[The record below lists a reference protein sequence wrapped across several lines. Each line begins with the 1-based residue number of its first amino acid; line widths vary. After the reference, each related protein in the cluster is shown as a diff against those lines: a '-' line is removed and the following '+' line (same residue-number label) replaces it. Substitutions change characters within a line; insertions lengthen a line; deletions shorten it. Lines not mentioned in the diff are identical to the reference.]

1 MQDRDTTELPGL
13 ERAVAVIEDHI
24 RRLDQEGRA
33 ATADGRVEVDEARA
47 HELMDARHG
56 TLVRLRDE
64 LYARITELGG
74 QWPDT
79 EVGAKQPPTGGA
91 EDA

>member
-1 MQDRDTTELPGL
+1 MQDSDTTELPGL
-13 ERAVAVIEDHI
+13 KRAVAVIEDHI
-24 RRLDQEGRA
+24 RRLDHEGRA
-33 ATADGRVEVDEARA
+33 ATAAGHVEADDTRA
-47 HELMDARHG
+47 HEVREARHG

-79 EVGAKQPPTGGA
+79 EVGAKQPPTGGVDGA
-91 EDA
+91 